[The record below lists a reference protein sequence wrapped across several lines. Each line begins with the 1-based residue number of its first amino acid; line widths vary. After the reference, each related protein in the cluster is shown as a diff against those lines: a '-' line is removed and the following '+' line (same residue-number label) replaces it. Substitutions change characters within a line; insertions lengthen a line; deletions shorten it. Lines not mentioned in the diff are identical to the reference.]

1 MPAIFPFRA
10 LHARPEH
17 IIKFSSAAYDI
28 EKCEENHYEPETHEY
43 TYRQVMQPYKRMEE
57 PGFDED
63 KAIRECQEKLREL
76 INKEIILEEEKPA
89 LYIYRQIKD
98 GHAFTGVLG
107 LVSIKD
113 YREGKIKRHELTR
126 TEKERQIAN
135 TLKKIR
141 YNGNPVLLTHRDDI
155 HLELFF
161 QELVETAPL
170 YRFTTR
176 GHREHLLWR
185 IESEEK
191 INRLR
196 TFYENMDALYI
207 ADGHHRCASFSAIDD
222 DSIVGFMA
230 CIIPA
235 SQLKIYSF
243 HRLVKDLNGLSD
255 NDFIDRLK
263 KTFEVRPIE
272 KGTFPDAPGIINV
285 YLSGK
290 WYEAKISEKNNDS
303 TNPADSLDVSILE
316 KKVLQEILAI
326 EDSRTSE
333 RVIFVN
339 EAKSLARLEA
349 RVDSGEMK
357 ALFTLFP
364 VAIQDV
370 FHISDVHE
378 TMPPKSTWIEP
389 KLRSGLLMQ
398 HF

>member
-1 MPAIFPFRA
+1 MPVIFPFRA

-17 IIKFSSAAYDI
+17 ILKFSSAAYDI
-28 EKCEENHYEPETHEY
+28 EMCEENHNVPEEHEF
-43 TYRQVMQPYKRMEE
+43 TYRQVLQPYKRVGE
-57 PGFDED
+57 PGFNED
-63 KAIRECQEKLREL
+63 NAIRECQEKLRDL
-76 INKEIILEEEKPA
+76 IDKEIILEENKPA
-89 LYIYRQIKD
+89 LYVYRQIKD
-98 GHAFTGVLG
+98 GHAFTGVLA
-107 LVSIKD
+107 LASIKD

-141 YNGNPVLLTHRDDI
+141 YNGNPVLLTHRDDLQ
-155 HLELFF
+155 LELFLK
-161 QELVETAPL
+161 ELVEEAPL

-176 GHREHLLWR
+176 GNREHMLWR
-185 IESEEK
+185 IETEDK

-196 TFYENMDALYI
+196 SFYEAIDAFYI
-207 ADGHHRCASFSAIDD
+207 ADGHHRSASFSAIND
-222 DSIVGFMA
+222 DSIQGFMA

-255 NDFIDRLK
+255 NDFIDSLK
-263 KTFEVRPIE
+263 KAFEVRE
-272 KGTFPDAPGIINV
+272 LNEGTFPGAPGIINV

-290 WYEAKISEKNNDS
+290 WYEAKISEKIKES
-303 TNPADSLDVSILE
+303 TNPTDKLDVSILE

-326 EDSRTSE
+326 EDSRTSD

-339 EAKSLARLEA
+339 EAKNLARLTD
-349 RVDSGEMK
+349 RVDGGEMK

-370 FHISDVHE
+370 LHISDVHE